1 MSFKQLPGLI
11 LSRRIEF
18 ILSKSRIFFSP
29 RVTTTRNQSTDI
41 ISPLV
46 ETGAARNWAKG
57 FPFLPLQ
64 SKSSSLSEQDRAP
77 LKQPNYITSDEDRKV
92 FIEQYLSHELSIDI
106 DKVRS
111 LYFLCEN
118 EINENYPNKEAII
131 QLCSFIKLFFTADDL
146 YYNPRPLIIPFSSLY
161 NRYAFCNWTIFLQL
175 TDVFYRVLILK
186 ELGFRTFNTSMVES
200 TFEFLQMTPN
210 NLCQYF
216 NYLGKQ
222 KCFDSLCKTLNIV
235 GDDK

>member
-1 MSFKQLPGLI
+1 MSFQQLPGLI

-18 ILSKSRIFFSP
+18 FLNKSRIFFSP
-29 RVTTTRNQSTDI
+29 RLTTIRNLSTEI
-41 ISPLV
+41 RPRV
-46 ETGAARNWAKG
+46 ETGSARNWAKG
-57 FPFLPLQ
+57 FPFLPPQ
-64 SKSSSLSEQDRAP
+64 SKSSSLLEQDRAP
-77 LKQPNYITSDEDRKV
+77 LKQPNYIAFDEDRKV

-118 EINENYPNKEAII
+118 EINENYPNNEAII

-146 YYNPRPLIIPFSSLY
+146 YYNPRPFMIPFSSLY

-175 TDVFYRVLILK
+175 TNAFYRVLILK

-216 NYLGKQ
+216 NYLGEQ